1 MIVRLGDYIQE
12 YSVRNRDDD
21 EIPVYSVTNKQGFC
35 KDYFGKE
42 VASKDKTTY
51 KIVPRGCF
59 AYNPSRINVGSV
71 DWQRNEK
78 KVVVSPLYNVF
89 SVSSEVNRQFLY
101 YYLKS
106 DKTVHYIKNIARGSV
121 RDNLKLDMLYEFKID
136 LPDKKEQERAATIL
150 DKVCEL
156 IGQHNQQLYMLDELV
171 KSRFIELFSGKKY
184 NYVKTS
190 DVCDFI
196 TKGTTPR
203 SDEIFE
209 EYEAGRVP
217 YLKVYNL
224 SLTGALLFDDAPQ
237 YINISTHEE
246 KLARSKVYPNDVLM
260 NIVGPPLGKFAL
272 VTNEF
277 DEWNINQA
285 IAIFRPREKVIPK
298 FLMAA
303 LMQPD
308 VLQPFLQQAVGI
320 RQLNLSLEQCRNL
333 EIPLPPIELQQ
344 QFATFVEEVDKS
356 KSAIQKSLDELEIL
370 KKSLMQKYFG

>member
-1 MIVRLGDYIQE
+1 MKKCKLIDICTPKQWKTIPTSELMNSGYPVYGANGVIGYYRDYNHEKPTVTITCRGATCGNINLTIPQSYVTSNAMCLDNVDENVLVKYLYYAMRAFNFTKVISGSAQPQITRENLQKVEICVYSIEKQSMIVNHLEAVERLIH
-12 YSVRNRDDD
+12 NR
-21 EIPVYSVTNKQGFC
+21 KMQL
-35 KDYFGKE
+35 
-42 VASKDKTTY
+42 
-51 KIVPRGCF
+51 
-59 AYNPSRINVGSV
+59 
-71 DWQRNEK
+71 EK
-78 KVVVSPLYNVF
+78 
-89 SVSSEVNRQFLY
+89 
-101 YYLKS
+101 
-106 DKTVHYIKNIARGSV
+106 
-121 RDNLKLDMLYEFKID
+121 LYE
-136 LPDKKEQERAATIL
+136 
-150 DKVCEL
+150 
-156 IGQHNQQLYMLDELV
+156 LV
-171 KSRFIELFSGKKY
+171 QSRFIELFSGKKY